1 MLGFKWRLVAERL
14 EWCSWAAGVMPPV
27 CLPSP
32 DPAPEP
38 PAIIQEE
45 NSSGQVDIPCLE
57 GEAPVGVYSHQ
68 FKGGRA
74 NLQLNSSAGF
84 PACQIF
90 GNAAWWLLNVKVSPL
105 ELPEAVIAY
114 LILPWSGVV
123 MTGNQLGLS
132 PHGEMWQPHTLAW
145 GRTWPCWNVKPNKI

>member
-1 MLGFKWRLVAERL
+1 MLGFKWRLVLEEL
-14 EWCSWAAGVMPPV
+14 EWCARAAGVMPPV

-38 PAIIQEE
+38 PTIIQEE
-45 NSSGQVDIPCLE
+45 NSSGQVDIPCLG

-74 NLQLNSSAGF
+74 KLQLHSSAGF
-84 PACQIF
+84 PAYQIF
-90 GNAAWWLLNVKVSPL
+90 GNAASWLLNVKVSPL
-105 ELPEAVIAY
+105 EWPEAVIAY
-114 LILPWSGVV
+114 LILQWSSIV

-132 PHGEMWQPHTLAW
+132 PHGEM
-145 GRTWPCWNVKPNKI
+145 